1 MSSESFVRNYK
12 KRCVIGRRDSY
23 FKENLR
29 FSGWRDLNNYLDPSN
44 AWITLPHLI
53 IYLSI
58 SCELHKQPISSSE
71 SFIYSFNT
79 AATISWNDCALN
91 CARHW
96 NDTQADV
103 AFPRVLSYIKPSFSL
118 LLPVTGAN
126 FTLRTIQNVFQVI
139 CIQVLNISSHLTC
152 HFGSEWVLPL
162 LLCFFP
168 FTFTGGSVRKPSLM
182 EASSVLENERDHG
195 ENHGEGTQ
203 T

>member
-1 MSSESFVRNYK
+1 MNYSTTSDHLLEYLLWLTQTAHFFFWVIYLLIQHSRNYFLK
-12 KRCVIGRRDSY
+12 W
-23 FKENLR
+23 L
-29 FSGWRDLNNYLDPSN
+29 
-44 AWITLPHLI
+44 
-53 IYLSI
+53 
-58 SCELHKQPISSSE
+58 
-71 SFIYSFNT
+71 
-79 AATISWNDCALN
+79 CALN

-118 LLPVTGAN
+118 LLPVMGTN

-139 CIQVLNISSHLTC
+139 YIQVLNISSHLTC